1 LAKEFAKSFYNS
13 SAWKRCRASYVETK
27 QGLCERCREPGNIV
41 HHIEYLTPYNINNPD
56 VTLNHENLELLC
68 ATCHQHEHYLR
79 NSPTVEGVMFD
90 EQGNLIKRDAPHSE
104 IKNKPAGD
112 REEGFKKYTGHF
124 A

>member
-1 LAKEFAKSFYNS
+1 M
-13 SAWKRCRASYVETK
+13 
-27 QGLCERCREPGNIV
+27 